1 MAKER
6 KTAIYMRVSVEDDAS
21 GRRGAEFAESGSIS
35 NQRQYL
41 REYISR
47 DARLAGREILEYSDD
62 GVTGRNMERPGMQE
76 MLRQIRQNQI
86 GCVLVKDMSRFSR
99 DYIEMGTYLNQIFP
113 FMGVDFIAVNDGYDS
128 REHGGEAIVLD
139 TAFQT
144 LLYDLYSKDISVKVK
159 ASIDSKCADGEYVF
173 GQVPLGY
180 EKSREMR
187 NAVVVNER
195 EAQIVRH
202 IFSLAAGGMS
212 TTQIAR
218 RLLEE
223 KVPTAS
229 QLRHP
234 DRLPKESHTWSGTAV
249 RNILDNRFYLGE
261 MAYGKTVRKS
271 VGSRSGTA
279 VPKSDWK
286 VIVGHHEPLVTP
298 EIFASASLA
307 VPGRSTKR
315 KREKHP
321 LTGKIYCGGC
331 GYSLNYKPKSKG
343 TKQRYFWCR
352 KHALLQ
358 IPDCCTY
365 FNASILEETVLMML
379 NRELMRR
386 GDLLKQREAL
396 RRFQVESL
404 ERLAQKAGEYR
415 KLYGSLQREKDL
427 LYESYAVGQM
437 DALEYRSNAD
447 RLAEQM
453 GRLSDRMEEVET
465 ERRRIKEGNGP
476 EGEEHFHDMKQ
487 IIRCSH
493 LEELTQE
500 AVDVFIRKVTA
511 YKGRKVEIEWNFS
524 E

>member
-1 MAKER
+1 MGNER
-6 KTAIYMRVSVEDDAS
+6 KTAIYMRVSVEDNAPV
-21 GRRGAEFAESGSIS
+21 RGTMSAESGSIA

-47 DARLAGREILEYSDD
+47 DARLADTEILEYSDD
-62 GVTGRNMERPGMQE
+62 GFTGRNMERPGMQK
-76 MLRQIRQNQI
+76 MLNQIRQNRI
-86 GCVLVKDMSRFSR
+86 GCVIVKDMSRFSR

-128 REHGGEAIVLD
+128 RERGGEAIVLD
-139 TAFQT
+139 TAFRT

-159 ASIDSKCADGEYVF
+159 ASIDSKCAAGEYVF

-180 EKSREMR
+180 EKSREIR
-187 NAVVVNER
+187 NTVIINER
-195 EAQIVRH
+195 EARIVRY
-202 IFSLAAGGMS
+202 IFSLAAGGMG
-212 TTQIAR
+212 TAQIAR
-218 RLLEE
+218 KLFEE
-223 KVPTAS
+223 QIPTAT

-234 DRLPKESHTWSGTAV
+234 DRQPVGKSHTWSATAV
-249 RNILDNRFYLGE
+249 RSILDNRFYLGE

-286 VIVGHHEPLVTP
+286 VIASHHEPLVTP
-298 EIFASASLA
+298 EMFTRASLA
-307 VPGRSTKR
+307 VPGHSTKR

-331 GYSLNYKPKSKG
+331 GYALNYKPESRR
-343 TKQRYFWCR
+343 TKQRYFWCG
-352 KHALLQ
+352 KHAILQ
-358 IPDCCTY
+358 IPDCCTS
-365 FNASILEETVLMML
+365 FNAAILEEAVLMML

-396 RRFQVESL
+396 RKFRMESL
-404 ERLAQKAGEYR
+404 EGLARKAGEYR
-415 KLYGSLQREKDL
+415 KQYGSLQGEKDL
-427 LYESYAVGQM
+427 LYESYAAGQM
-437 DALEYRSNAD
+437 DAAEYRGNAD
-447 RLAEQM
+447 RLA
-453 GRLSDRMEEVET
+453 GRMSDLSSKIKEVEA
-465 ERRRIKEGNGP
+465 ERRRMNEEG
-476 EGEEHFHDMKQ
+476 HLRDMKQ
-487 IIRCSH
+487 VIRCSR

-511 YKGRKVEIEWNFS
+511 YKGRRVEIEWIFT